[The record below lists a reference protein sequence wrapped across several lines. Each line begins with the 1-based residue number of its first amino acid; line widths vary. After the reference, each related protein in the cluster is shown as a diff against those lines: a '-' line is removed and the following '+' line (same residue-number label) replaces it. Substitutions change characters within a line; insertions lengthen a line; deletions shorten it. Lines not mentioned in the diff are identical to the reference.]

1 MSLSLKDRI
10 NRLLI
15 EKGLITPEKLSEALK
30 AQKEKGGKLSD
41 ILAEKGFVDKKDLM
55 VVLSEELGIP
65 PINLARYRID
75 PAVVKLIPRK
85 TAQHYQI
92 IPVSMMA
99 NSLTV
104 AMVDPLNVLA
114 IDEIK
119 ALTGFKIGILIT
131 TDKDIQSAIDQY
143 YGEAAHEAIEEIMA
157 GMEKVGSV
165 EMIEEGEGAPGAAT
179 TELIRMTQE
188 TPVVK
193 VTNLILAEGVKAGA
207 SDILIEPME
216 GKLRIRYRVDGIL
229 RETKNPP
236 PRSMHEAI
244 VSRIKVMS
252 SLNIAERRLPQDGRF
267 KIRTQNREVD
277 FRVSV
282 LPSSLGEKTALRI
295 LDKSQAML
303 DLDKLGFEENAL
315 NDLKRESQRPH
326 AMILVCGPTG
336 CGKTTTLYSILKF
349 VDSPDK
355 NIITVEDPVEYDLYG
370 INQVTIRQEIG
381 LTFAR
386 CLRSILRQDPD
397 IIMVGEIRD
406 FETADIAIKSALT
419 GHLVLSTLHTTTAS
433 GSIIRLVNMGIEP
446 FLITSSI
453 ALVAAQRLA
462 RRICPNCKEE
472 YRVSRSV
479 IKDVSIETGS
489 DTITL
494 YRGKGCKNCFNMG
507 YKGRVGIMETLV
519 LTPKIKELIANKAQ
533 EHQIKEAARIE
544 GMTTLRENGF
554 KKALAGG
561 TTWEEIIRLTVGDQE
576 LPTK

>member
-10 NRLLI
+10 NRLLL

-157 GMEKVGSV
+157 GMEKVGRV
-165 EMIEEGEGAPGAAT
+165 EMIEEGEGAPGVAT

-277 FRVSV
+277 FRISV
-282 LPSSLGEKTALRI
+282 LPSSLGEKAALRI
-295 LDKSQAML
+295 LDKSQATL
-303 DLDKLGFEENAL
+303 DLDKLGFEDNVL
-315 NDLKRESQRPH
+315 NDLKRESQKPH

-349 VDSPDK
+349 IDSPDK

-472 YRVSRSV
+472 YKVSRSV